1 MGTPEDERIVRGV
14 GVCDRIAGDLGW
26 LELVDESRP
35 ASGVVVQSDDF
46 DGAGFDDLVLA
57 DELFDESDDELF
69 DESDDELFDESDDE
83 LFDESDDELFDE
95 SDDEPFDESDDVDP
109 AGVVVEVV
117 PRLSFLKK
125 PLPLNVTPTGWNTFL
140 TARVSPESGWTTSV
154 SVSSLNDCWI
164 SMVSP
169 VSTNLYT

>member
-57 DELFDESDDELF
+57 DELFE
-69 DESDDELFDESDDE
+69 ESDDE

>member
-1 MGTPEDERIVRGV
+1 MRGV

-57 DELFDESDDELF
+57 
-69 DESDDELFDESDDE
+69 DELFDESDDE

>member
-1 MGTPEDERIVRGV
+1 MRGV

-57 DELFDESDDELF
+57 DELF

>member
-1 MGTPEDERIVRGV
+1 MRGV

-46 DGAGFDDLVLA
+46 DGAGFDDLFLA
-57 DELFDESDDELF
+57 DELF

>member
-1 MGTPEDERIVRGV
+1 MRGV

-57 DELFDESDDELF
+57 
-69 DESDDELFDESDDE
+69 DE

>member
-57 DELFDESDDELF
+57 DELF

>member
-1 MGTPEDERIVRGV
+1 MRGV

-57 DELFDESDDELF
+57 DELFE
-69 DESDDELFDESDDE
+69 ESDDE

>member
-57 DELFDESDDELF
+57 DELFE
-69 DESDDELFDESDDE
+69 
-83 LFDESDDELFDE
+83 ESDDELFDE

>member
-57 DELFDESDDELF
+57 
-69 DESDDELFDESDDE
+69 DELFDESDDE